1 MEINSQVEYL
11 KQFLN
16 AEQLD
21 LLDRMY
27 PTKEYTARTLN
38 QIEKTIKHKDNT
50 IKQLLLKIEQLEN
63 GDL

>member
-27 PTKEYTARTLN
+27 PTGEYTARTLS
-38 QIEKTIKHKDNT
+38 QIEKTIKNKDNT